1 MEQLQAFQ
9 LVDPNEIPAQQG
21 LDVVPLDL
29 VGGPGLK
36 HQLLIDPVEDPIL
49 PGVLE
54 QEQQACVGGEMTGG
68 EFDTIDHGWILSYR
82 NVC

>member
-1 MEQLQAFQ
+1 MIDLISVS
-9 LVDPNEIPAQQG
+9 LLHRG
-21 LDVVPLDL
+21 YTDL

-82 NVC
+82 SVY